1 MGIFYLAYEEI
12 VLKNVRVHN
21 LKGVDLTLKTN
32 QLIVFSGVSG
42 SGKSSLAFDTIY
54 LEGQRRYLESLTT
67 FAKRHIGGLKKPL
80 ADSIEGLS
88 PCIAIEQKTIG
99 RNPRSTVG
107 TMTGV
112 YDFLRVLYARVGTPR
127 CPDTLELLSKLS
139 KEKIHQILLR
149 DFLGQAV
156 YVLAPVVENKRSDF
170 KELISGFY
178 KKGYTQARLNSKLI
192 ELTPDTEI
200 DQHQN
205 THLEIVIDRIKIEAK
220 GEKRLMEAIDNA
232 LRVGQ
237 KRMSILERDSKE
249 QTFFSTESY
258 SFATKKSYPVL
269 EPYHFS
275 FNHPDGMCPHCEG
288 LGVEKTFRLEGLLD
302 VEKSINEGAL
312 DAITPFETQT
322 WGNIYTNLARIYRF
336 NLATPFK
343 DLSEKAQKI
352 LLDGVD
358 EKYLLMQF
366 VHQKT
371 KEKTTQYIA
380 WKGLKAELKKRYQD
394 AKSDLYKEKL
404 NEFIIDVPCS
414 SCEGARIDRYQ
425 KVTLFEDK
433 MIHDLTR
440 FSLIELKAFF
450 EKVGLSAEDV
460 PIAEELL
467 REVLRRLHFLID
479 VGVGYL
485 SLERTSSTLSGGEA
499 QRVRLASQLGQGL
512 VGTTYIL
519 DEPSIGLHP
528 ADNLQLL
535 KTLRNLTRQGNTVI
549 VVEHDEET
557 IRHADT
563 IVDVGPYGGEAGG
576 RIVGYGGVEDLIRS
590 KDSITGAYLSRKRKI
605 EIPLQRRKPR
615 GFLQIR
621 QATHHNLKSID
632 IAFPLGVFC
641 AVTGVSG
648 SGKSSLVNDIL
659 YPVASNHLMQSKL
672 AHGSYQGI
680 EGLEQLDKVIMIDQQ
695 PIGKTPRSNPATYIK
710 VFDAIRELFASL
722 PESMALGFKAG
733 RFSFNVKEGS
743 CLSCKG
749 MGLIRIDMD
758 FLEDSWVECPHCE
771 GERFDPRTLSIR
783 FKGKNIYE
791 VLELSVD
798 EAHQL
803 FEAIPTIARKLA
815 TLNEVGLGYMKIGQ
829 SSTTLSGGE
838 AQRIKLAKEL
848 SRPSTSKTLYL
859 LDEPSTGLHFED
871 IQKLVKILQRLVQKE
886 NTVIVIEHNLDLIK
900 IADWIIDLGPKGGNE
915 GGYLMAEGTPE
926 EIAKSP
932 SLTGQFV
939 KDALNDTLQFYKHTV
954 SSDEKPIT
962 EIVVKNATQNHLKN
976 IDITIERNEITAFTG
991 PSGSGKS
998 SMAIQ
1003 TIFAEGQRR
1012 YYETLN
1018 AWARQFIEQMQKPKV
1033 EFIQG
1038 LSAAIVIE
1046 QKRHAGNPRSTV
1058 GTITE
1063 ILDYLRILYAKE
1075 GVAVCPESKETLVHV
1090 TKEYIVEDLLKKYPD
1105 EKCIVL
1111 APLTLKKELS
1121 YRDLFDRLIKEGFLR
1136 VRIQQKIYE
1145 LTDPLPELTGLKE
1158 QVELVVD
1165 RVMISQSSKKR
1176 LYDAIESA
1184 SQMNEHSLM
1193 FLIGDA
1199 AEPPKKNGQKILT
1212 YFLAF
1217 SAPSSNKTYPRI
1229 EPKTFSFNAEE
1240 GMCTT
1245 CEGIGSL
1252 NTVDIRSCP
1261 KLFKATLKD
1270 LIDHLLRY
1278 EYNPIRSILKILTD
1292 AGIDPKERLDK
1303 MDEKTLE
1310 FVLEGASVKN
1320 SPYHWIGL
1328 HPFFERLF
1336 RFGKAQ
1342 QKEALAPLCQ
1352 NKPCP
1357 GCKGTRLNPL
1367 ASNVHIQNIT
1377 LPELLRMPIQEAYDF
1392 LKKLRLAPEI
1402 DEVISSVSD
1411 KLKLLIQIGVDYL
1424 SLERTSLS
1432 LSGGEIQRIHLARQ
1446 LGVNLTNC
1454 LYVLDE
1460 PSIGLHPHDH
1470 QKLLDALVQLKNE
1483 GNTLLLVEHDP
1494 MTLKIAKT
1502 IVEFGPEGGENGGRI
1517 LARGTL
1523 DELKNNPL
1531 SITGQVLNH
1540 KLFYHRKKL
1549 SIDRSA
1555 EWIEVE
1561 NASKYSLN
1569 QVNILIPK
1577 NRITALT
1584 GVSGSGKS
1592 TLMHEI
1598 LAPILK
1604 KTTLSRKRFDTFT
1617 QDGCTISNIK
1627 EFKHLIIVDQN
1638 PIGTTSRADICS
1650 YTDMLTQFRSFFSE
1664 LKEAQA
1670 YGLMPRHFSPNH
1682 IQGMCTECFGL
1693 GYIEVKL
1700 QLLPPA
1706 KKVCPLCQG
1715 KRLSLIALKI
1725 QYQGFSLG
1733 DLFQM
1738 RSIDLVDLFSFH
1750 PKIHTTLKL
1759 LIDVGMGH
1767 LKIGQEVQTLSH
1779 GEAQRLRFVR
1789 ELITPTKGPAL
1800 IFLDEPTTGLHD
1812 SDIIKLM
1819 PIFDRLIER
1828 GDTLL
1833 IIEHNLTV
1841 LQEVDYMIEMGPG
1854 AGKKGGKIVAFGPY
1868 NEFVQNNFGVTA
1880 AYLK

>member
-1 MGIFYLAYEEI
+1 MPHEEI
-12 VLKNVRVHN
+12 ILKNVCVHN

-32 QLIVFSGVSG
+32 QLIVFAGVSG

-67 FAKRHIGGLKKPL
+67 FAKRHIGGLKKPQ
-80 ADSIEGLS
+80 ADLIQGLT

-107 TMTGV
+107 TMTGI
-112 YDFLRVLYARVGTPR
+112 YDFLRVLYARVGLPR
-127 CPDTLELLSKLS
+127 CPDSLEVLSKLS
-139 KEKIHQILLR
+139 KEKIHQIILQ
-149 DFLGQAV
+149 DHLGEAI
-156 YVLAPVVENKRSDF
+156 YILAPVIENKRTES
-170 KELISGFY
+170 KELIQGFY
-178 KKGYTQARLNSKLI
+178 KKGYTQARLNGKWI
-192 ELTPDTEI
+192 ELDSETEI

-205 THLEIVIDRIKIEAK
+205 TQLQIVVDRIKVEIK

-232 LRVGQ
+232 LRIGQ
-237 KRMSILERDSKE
+237 KKMSIVDRDSGKE
-249 QTFFSTESY
+249 SFFSTESY
-258 SFATKKSYPVL
+258 SFLSKKGYPTL
-269 EPYHFS
+269 EPFHFS
-275 FNHPDGMCPHCEG
+275 FNHPEGMCPDCQG
-288 LGVEKTFRLEGLLD
+288 LGTEKTFHLEGLID
-302 VEKSINEGAL
+302 FDKSIPEGAL
-312 DAITPFETQT
+312 DAITPFATQI
-322 WGNIYTNLARIYRF
+322 WGNIYTNLAKIGRF
-336 NLATPFK
+336 NLNTPLK
-343 DLSEKAQKI
+343 DLPDKAKKI
-352 LLDGVD
+352 LFDGVE
-358 EKYLLMQF
+358 EKYLTMTF
-366 VHQKT
+366 IHPKT
-371 KEKTTQYIA
+371 KERSTQYIS
-380 WKGLKAELKKRYQD
+380 WKGIKDELKKRYNE
-394 AKSDLYKEKL
+394 AKSDQYKEKL
-404 NEFIIDVPCS
+404 KEFVIDIPCS
-414 SCEGARIDRYQ
+414 ACQGARIDRFPR
-425 KVTLFEDK
+425 VTLFQGK
-433 MIHDLTR
+433 MIHELT
-440 FSLIELKAFF
+440 FYSLLELQEFF
-450 EKVGLSAEDV
+450 LNCTLDPLDV
-460 PIAEELL
+460 PIAQELI
-467 REVLRRLHFLID
+467 REIQRRLFFLID

-528 ADNLQLL
+528 ADNLKLL
-535 KTLRNLTRQGNTVI
+535 KTLRNLTQQGNTVI

-576 RIVGYGGVEDLIRS
+576 RIVGFGKVQDLMEA
-590 KDSITGAYLSRKRKI
+590 KESITGKYLSRSSQ
-605 EIPLQRRKPR
+605 IPIPKKRRKPT
-615 GFLQIR
+615 GFLQIKG
-621 QATHHNLKSID
+621 ASHHNLKNID
-632 IAFPLGVFC
+632 VAFPLGVFC

-659 YPVASNHLMQSKL
+659 YPVASNHLMQSRL
-672 AHGSYQGI
+672 SHGAYAGI

-710 VFDAIRELFASL
+710 VFDAIRDLFASL
-722 PESMALGFKAG
+722 PESLALGFKAG

-743 CLSCKG
+743 CLTCKG

-758 FLEDSWVECPHCE
+758 FLEDSWVECPHCA
-771 GERFDPRTLSIR
+771 GERFDPRTLSVK

-798 EAHQL
+798 EALTL
-803 FEAIPTIARKLA
+803 FAAIPMIAKKLE
-815 TLNEVGLGYMKIGQ
+815 TLQQVGLGYMKIGQ

-859 LDEPSTGLHFED
+859 LDEPSTGLHFDD
-871 IQKLVKILQRLVQKE
+871 IKKMIKILERLVDKQ
-886 NTVIVIEHNLDLIK
+886 NTVVVIEHNLDLIK
-900 IADWIIDLGPKGGNE
+900 IADWIIDLGPKGGKE
-915 GGYLMAEGTPE
+915 GGFIMGEGTPE
-926 EIAKSP
+926 MLSEKS

-939 KDALNDTLQFYKHTV
+939 KDALNDSLQFYTHQV
-954 SSDEKPIT
+954 VSDEKPIT
-962 EIVVKNATQNHLKN
+962 HIEVKNATQNHLKN

-998 SMAIQ
+998 SLAIQ

-1018 AWARQFIEQMQKPKV
+1018 AYARQFIEQSPKPKV
-1033 EFIQG
+1033 ESIQG
-1038 LSAAIVIE
+1038 LSASIVIE

-1075 GVAVCPESKETLVHV
+1075 GIAVCPETKERLVHV
-1090 TKEYIVEDLLKKYPD
+1090 TKEYIVNELLEKYPN

-1111 APLTLKKELS
+1111 APIVPKKEES
-1121 YRDLFDRLIKEGFLR
+1121 YKELFDRYQKEGFLR
-1136 VRIQQKIYE
+1136 VRVQGIIYE
-1145 LTDPLPELTGLKE
+1145 LADEYPTLSGLKE
-1158 QVELVVD
+1158 SCELVID
-1165 RVMISQSSKKR
+1165 RIQIHTSGKKR
-1176 LYDAIESA
+1176 LLDAIETATQIDPRSILFELKDEA
-1184 SQMNEHSLM
+1184 KSKKER
-1193 FLIGDA
+1193 
-1199 AEPPKKNGQKILT
+1199 PPLLH
-1212 YFLAF
+1212 YYLAF
-1217 SAPSSNKTYPRI
+1217 SAPTTKKTYPKI
-1229 EPKTFSFNAEE
+1229 EPKTFSFNADE

-1252 NTVDIRSCP
+1252 STVDIKEVP

-1270 LIDHLLRY
+1270 ILDQVLHFA
-1278 EYNPIRSILKILTD
+1278 YNPIRSILKLLQD

-1303 MDEKTLE
+1303 MSLPHLS
-1310 FVLEGASVKN
+1310 FVLDGGKIPG
-1320 SPYHWIGL
+1320 SPLRWIGL

-1336 RFGKAQ
+1336 SFGKPQ
-1342 QKEALAPLCQ
+1342 QKEALLPLCQ

-1357 GCKGTRLNPL
+1357 SCKGTRLNPL
-1367 ASNVHIQNIT
+1367 ASNVHISSVT
-1377 LPELLRMPIQEAYDF
+1377 LPALLRMPIDEAFVFISQIQSEQDLSEVLDPIQE
-1392 LKKLRLAPEI
+1392 KLRF
-1402 DEVISSVSD
+1402 
-1411 KLKLLIQIGVDYL
+1411 LIQIGVEYL
-1424 SLERTSLS
+1424 SLDRTSLT

-1446 LGVNLTNC
+1446 LGVNLSNC

-1470 QKLLDALVQLKNE
+1470 KKLLQALIQLKNE

-1494 MTLKIAKT
+1494 MTLEIAKT
-1502 IVEFGPEGGENGGRI
+1502 IFEFGPEGGEKGGRI
-1517 LARGTL
+1517 LAKGKL
-1523 DELKNNPL
+1523 EELKKDPH
-1531 SITGQVLNH
+1531 SITGKVLR
-1540 KLFYHRKKL
+1540 KELFYHRQKKP
-1549 SIDRSA
+1549 IDSLTD
-1555 EWIEVE
+1555 WIQVE
-1561 NASKYSLN
+1561 NATKYSLKK
-1569 QVNILIPK
+1569 VDVKIPK

-1604 KTTLSRKRFDTFT
+1604 KTTSSRKRFDSFT
-1617 QDGCTISNIK
+1617 IDGCLISNIK
-1627 EFKHLIIVDQN
+1627 EFKHLILVDQN

-1650 YTDMLTQFRSFFSE
+1650 YTELLGHFRSFYSE

-1682 IQGMCTECFGL
+1682 IQGMCTECYGL
-1693 GYIEVKL
+1693 GHIEVKL

-1706 KKVCPLCQG
+1706 IKICPLCQG

-1725 QYQGFSLG
+1725 KYQGLSLG
-1733 DLFQM
+1733 DLFHM
-1738 RSIDLVDLFSFH
+1738 RAVDLVDIFSFH
-1750 PKIHTTLKL
+1750 PKVSATLQL

-1767 LKIGQEVQTLSH
+1767 LRIGQEVQTLSH
-1779 GEAQRLRFVR
+1779 GESQRLRFVR
-1789 ELITPTKGPAL
+1789 ELITPTKGPSL

-1812 SDIIKLM
+1812 ADILKLL

-1833 IIEHNLTV
+1833 IIEHNITV
-1841 LQEVDYMIEMGPG
+1841 LKEVDYLIEMGPK
-1854 AGKKGGKIVAFGPY
+1854 AGKEGGKIVAYGPY
-1868 NEFVQNNFGVTA
+1868 DVFVKKQKGITA
-1880 AYLK
+1880 PYLLDV